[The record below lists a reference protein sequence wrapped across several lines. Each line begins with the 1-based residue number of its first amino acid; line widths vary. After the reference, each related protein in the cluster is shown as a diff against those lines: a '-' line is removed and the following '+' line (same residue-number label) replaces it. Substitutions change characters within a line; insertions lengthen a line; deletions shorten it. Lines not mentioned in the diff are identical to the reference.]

1 MDWKKIVV
9 GGVIAI
15 LAVLLV
21 LSFVSYNSKV
31 ADIKT
36 LKTDLKDASATNDLN
51 TAAIENLNKAVK
63 GLNEKVLTLETEK
76 ADLTLKLAE
85 ALNELETP
93 VEPEVPT
100 EVKPETYKEDDLE
113 IGSEFVGTITLS
125 DRKLSKLFDGTIL
138 FDGDDYDVEELVI
151 FKGFKIANDDK
162 DYNGEAFLT
171 MLEGNIEYR
180 VVFDNSLALADIGE
194 DDNYLNINFLGQPME
209 ITGWNGTEITVRRGA
224 EYTLKE
230 GESIIIDGKEL
241 LVLFVGDNGKAEIA
255 FDGIAEVFTEGQTR
269 NFNGVDVFL
278 SEVLY
283 NSRMGMVTV
292 RVGNDVKETYR
303 NEEEFVE
310 DSIWNWVITDNSLGI
325 TLDEEFVGFDA
336 EEDFN
341 ALAYG
346 ETFGLPY
353 DYVVMKFDGLSTED
367 MTNIKVDKSDVY
379 TRLTGKFEYGL
390 ETYTKLYFDG
400 SKLLDEDKVALN
412 PVTTVVGIEDSDY
425 KIGVIENY
433 LKVFETDILS
443 PPSLGFNIVTFNEAY
458 FDTASMDEDESYINS
473 VGMRVKAFDFEDEKF
488 EFSVPEKAVTATL
501 SFTLG

>member
-21 LSFVSYNSKV
+21 LSFVSYESKV

-36 LKTDLKDASATNDLN
+36 LETDLKDASATNDLN

-63 GLNEKVLTLETEK
+63 GLNEKVSTLEAEK
-76 ADLTLKLAE
+76 VDLANKLTE
-85 ALNELETP
+85 ALKEPETP

-100 EVKPETYKEDDLE
+100 EVKPETYKEDDLK
-113 IGSEFVGTITLS
+113 IGSDVDTITLS
-125 DRKLSKLFDGTIL
+125 DRKLSKLFDGTVL

-151 FKGFKIANDDK
+151 FAGLKIANDDE
-162 DYNGEAFLT
+162 DYSGEAFLT
-171 MLEGNIEYR
+171 VTEPGIEYK
-180 VVFDNSLALADIGE
+180 VIFDDDLVLEDIGE

-303 NEEEFVE
+303 SKEEFVE
-310 DSIWNWVITDNSLGI
+310 DSIWNWVITDNSLGVI
-325 TLDEEFVGFDA
+325 LGEEFVGFDA

-346 ETFGLPY
+346 KTLGLPY

-367 MTNIKVDKSDVY
+367 MTNIKVDKSGAY
-379 TRLTGKFEYGL
+379 TRLTGKFEYDL
-390 ETYTKLYFDG
+390 ETYTKLYFNG
-400 SKLLDEDKVALN
+400 SELLDQDKNALGL
-412 PVTTVVGIEDSDY
+412 TITVVDIEDSDY
-425 KIGVIENY
+425 ELEVCDEFLCVNTKDTDDNL
-433 LKVFETDILS
+433 LK
-443 PPSLGFNIVTFNEAY
+443 FNIDTFDGAY
-458 FDTASMDEDESYINS
+458 FDTAPMDEDESYINS
-473 VGMRVKAFDFEDEKF
+473 VGMRVKAFDFEDKKF